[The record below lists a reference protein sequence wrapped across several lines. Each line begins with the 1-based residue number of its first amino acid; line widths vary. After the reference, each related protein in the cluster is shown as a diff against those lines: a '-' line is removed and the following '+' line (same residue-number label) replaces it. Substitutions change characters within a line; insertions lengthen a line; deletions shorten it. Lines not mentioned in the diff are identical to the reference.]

1 MKNKEIAHYGN
12 DNLWKRLSLSETNR
26 ERIEET
32 VKMIP
37 EEVNSIADIG
47 CGSGLFLNYIKENRH
62 IPHLIGID
70 FSEDAMKMLKADRK
84 VGDITNIPLEDN
96 SYDLVSA
103 LEVLEHLDLQEYKKA
118 KEELARVSRRY
129 ILISVPFAETLE
141 DEFVKCPKCKTHFNK
156 SHHKRTFD
164 EQTMRSLFEAQ
175 GYKSTEI
182 KYISK
187 RNVYFILTPIFK
199 WYKKRRGK
207 LLMEGTVCPVCGYEV
222 KNKAKRNGI
231 PAKKDRSVVVSNTL
245 SFLKKIWPKKYRYN
259 WIVSLYEKID

>member
-1 MKNKEIAHYGN
+1 MKDKEIAHYGN

-32 VKMIP
+32 VGMIP
-37 EEVNSIADIG
+37 KGVTSIADIG
-47 CGSGLFLNYIKENRH
+47 CGSGLFLNYIKENTDISR
-62 IPHLIGID
+62 LIGVD
-70 FSEDAMKMLKADRK
+70 FSEDAMKMLKVDRK

-103 LEVLEHLDLQEYKKA
+103 LEVLEHLDLEEYKKA
-118 KEELARVSRRY
+118 KEELVRVSKRY
-129 ILISVPFAETLE
+129 ILISVPFAEKLE
-141 DEFVKCPKCKTHFNK
+141 DEFVKCPKCKTNFNK

-164 EQTMRSLFEAQ
+164 EQAMKALFEPQ
-175 GYKSTEI
+175 GYRSTEI

-222 KNKAKRNGI
+222 KNKTKSEGTSV
-231 PAKKDRSVVVSNTL
+231 KKGRSPMESNLL

-259 WIVSLYEKID
+259 WIASLYEKID